1 MDIQFIDPTCLP
13 SWDEDIRRF
22 PQASFF
28 HGASWAKVLSESYGY
43 RPAYLTLAHAG
54 EMTALLPVMEVTSF
68 ITGTRGVS
76 LPFTDYCEALT
87 PNREISNVLLDM
99 IKGEGKKKG
108 WRYIELRGG
117 SEYLG
122 DAPAHDFFY
131 THKLDLSPGTAQLF
145 KNLRDSTRRNIKKS
159 ERAGL
164 HVQFE
169 STLDALKEFYRLNC
183 LTRREHGL
191 PPQPWAFFENVFHH
205 IIRPG
210 DGLVANVLHE
220 NKVIASNVYF
230 RFGDTAIYKYGASDK
245 RYQNLRAN
253 NLLMWEAIRRYAD
266 DGCRQLCF
274 GRTDPWN
281 EGLRQFKTGWG
292 TEEKTIHYYRYDLA
306 RHCFLAGSPGTSQIS
321 KNIFC
326 RMPLPLARAIGSVL
340 YRHVG

>member
-1 MDIQFIDPTCLP
+1 MDIQFIDPINLP

-28 HGASWAKVLSESYGY
+28 HETAWAKILSESYGY
-43 RPAYLTLAHAG
+43 RPAYLTLMHAV

-87 PNREISNVLLDM
+87 FHPEIYNALLDVL
-99 IKGEGKKKG
+99 KGEGRKRG

-117 SEYLG
+117 AEYLG
-122 DAPAHDFFY
+122 DAPAYAFFY

-191 PPQPWAFFENVFHH
+191 PPQPWAFFENVFKH
-205 IIRPG
+205 IIQPG
-210 DGLVANVLHE
+210 HGLVANVLHE

-245 RYQNLRAN
+245 RYQNFRAN

-274 GRTDPWN
+274 GRTEPWN

-292 TEEKTIHYYRYDLA
+292 TEESIIKYYRYSTLENSFMPA
-306 RHCFLAGSPGTSQIS
+306 RREIS
-321 KNIFC
+321 SLTKSIFSN
-326 RMPLPLARAIGSVL
+326 MPLFLSRKIGNVL
-340 YRHVG
+340 YRHFG

>member
-13 SWDEDIRRF
+13 SWDESIRRF

-28 HGASWAKVLSESYGY
+28 HGTAWAKVLKESYGY
-43 RPAYLTLAHAG
+43 RPAYLTLMHAG

-87 PNREISNVLLDM
+87 SHPEIYNALLDVL
-99 IKGEGKKKG
+99 KGEGRKRG
-108 WRYIELRGG
+108 WQYIELRGG
-117 SEYLG
+117 SDYLV
-122 DAPAHDFFY
+122 DAPAHAFFY

-159 ERAGL
+159 GTAGL
-164 HVQFE
+164 HVRFE

-191 PPQPWAFFENVFHH
+191 PPQPWAFFENVFKH
-205 IIRPG
+205 IIQPG
-210 DGLVANVLHE
+210 HGLVANVLHE

-245 RYQNLRAN
+245 RYQNFRAN

-274 GRTDPWN
+274 GRTEPWN

-292 TEEKTIHYYRYDLA
+292 TEESIIKYYRYSTLENSFMPA
-306 RHCFLAGSPGTSQIS
+306 RREIS
-321 KNIFC
+321 SLTKSIFSN
-326 RMPLPLARAIGSVL
+326 MPLFLSRKIGNVL
-340 YRHVG
+340 YRHFG